1 MKVYGLLLV
10 LEKSW
15 PFYDQI
21 SQVVDEKDLEDLPDL
36 KHVDRYIKV
45 TEFQPWASAD
55 FFA

>member
-45 TEFQPWASAD
+45 TEFQL
-55 FFA
+55 